1 MIDGG
6 LSKAYQSKTGIAGYT
21 LIYNSHHLALA
32 EHKPFDPTKENTP
45 KVSIV
50 EKMKRR
56 VMVADTDMGVIL
68 AAQIEDLKELVHAYR
83 EGILKERVH

>member
-1 MIDGG
+1 
-6 LSKAYQSKTGIAGYT
+6 
-21 LIYNSHHLALA
+21 
-32 EHKPFDPTKENTP
+32 
-45 KVSIV
+45 
-50 EKMKRR
+50 MKRR